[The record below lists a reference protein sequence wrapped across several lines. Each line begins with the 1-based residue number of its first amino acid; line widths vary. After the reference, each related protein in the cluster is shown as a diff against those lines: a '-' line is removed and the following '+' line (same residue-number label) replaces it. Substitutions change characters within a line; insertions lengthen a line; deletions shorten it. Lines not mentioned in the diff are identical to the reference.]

1 MGVDLFLFISAY
13 SLLANVF
20 LDEVDIGGLEG
31 RLYHRNVRPRHR
43 QLLSLGNSFIV
54 GFPQEVI

>member
-20 LDEVDIGGLEG
+20 LDEVDIGGLER
-31 RLYHRNVRPRHR
+31 RLYHRNVRPRQR
-43 QLLSLGNSFIV
+43 QLLSLGNCFIV
-54 GFPQEVI
+54 GDSLKK